1 MDFVYPARFRRDSD
15 GRWVVHFPDLPEA
28 HTDGATRT
36 EALSEAEDCLCSA
49 LAIRMAEREPLPRPS
64 RMQKGTTP
72 ISVPVW
78 LAPKLALQF
87 AIEDEGIS
95 NSELARRLG
104 VRETVVRR
112 LLDPDHASKTQKL
125 AAALAALGKRITM
138 RLDNAA

>member
-1 MDFVYPARFRRDSD
+1 MDFVYPARFRRDCD

-36 EALSEAEDCLCSA
+36 EALTEAEDCLGST
-49 LAIRMAEREPLPRPS
+49 LAVRMAESEPLPRPS
-64 RMQKGTTP
+64 PMRKGTTP
-72 ISVPVW
+72 IPVPVW
-78 LAPKLALQF
+78 LAPKLAIHF
-87 AIEDEGIS
+87 ALEDQRIS

-138 RLDNAA
+138 RLDDAA

>member
-15 GRWVVHFPDLPEA
+15 RRWVVHFPDLPEA

-36 EALSEAEDCLCSA
+36 EALSEAEDCLGSA

-64 RMQKGTTP
+64 QIQKGTRP
-72 ISVPVW
+72 IFVPVW

-95 NSELARRLG
+95 NSALARRLG

-125 AAALAALGKRITM
+125 AAALAALGKRLTM
-138 RLDNAA
+138 RLDDAA